1 MLPPLLLHA
10 GDEDLIRLR
19 DGQPVD
25 EDRERHVEQCPFCQ
39 ELLQAWREFGD
50 AMRDLRVLESQ
61 LEAEKLGWTK
71 EDIAMYSGTA
81 EWHDKVLFGL
91 ASQRPQLQFSDDWT
105 VPLLPKMVKRPPV
118 LDAGLVEVIY
128 GADGSVSLRHGD
140 RAATGP
146 GEDSAEGAALPEEL
160 VVPLRD
166 ARLNLSTRRAG
177 HAVFL
182 VARVEGPSSGR
193 GRARSEMTLIPE
205 RGEQRVQRLSHGR
218 PDLEGMA
225 WFRLPPRGPAH
236 LFVHLNRT
244 ARVRL
249 EPVFDR
255 GLA

>member
-39 ELLQAWREFGD
+39 ELLHAWREFGD

-71 EDIAMYSGTA
+71 EDIAMHSGMA

-91 ASQRPQLQFSDDWT
+91 ASQRPQAQLPDDWT

-118 LDAGLVEVIY
+118 LDAGLVEVVY
-128 GADGSVSLRHGD
+128 GADGSVSLRRGE
-140 RAATGP
+140 AITGP
-146 GEDSAEGAALPEEL
+146 GEEMAEGAALPEEL
-160 VVPLRD
+160 VVSLRD
-166 ARLNLSTRRAG
+166 TRLNLSARRAG

-182 VARVEGPSSGR
+182 VARVEGSSSWR
-193 GRARSEMTLIPE
+193 KSSRSEMTLIPE
-205 RGEQRVQRLSHGR
+205 HGEQRVQRLSHGR

-255 GLA
+255 GPA

>member
-10 GDEDLIRLR
+10 SDEDLIRLR

-25 EDRERHVEQCPFCQ
+25 EDRERHVEQCPLCQ
-39 ELLQAWREFGD
+39 ELLQAWRELGD
-50 AMRDLRVLESQ
+50 AMQDLRVLESQ
-61 LEAEKLGWTK
+61 SEARKIGWTK
-71 EDIAMYSGTA
+71 DDILWYSGMA
-81 EWHDKVLFGL
+81 ERHGELSFDL
-91 ASQRPQLQFSDDWT
+91 ASQRPQAQLPDDWT
-105 VPLLPKMVKRPPV
+105 VPLLPKLIKRPPV
-118 LDAGLVEVIY
+118 VDAGLVEVVY
-128 GADGSVSLRHGD
+128 GTDGSVSLRRGK
-140 RAATGP
+140 AVTGP
-146 GEDSAEGAALPEEL
+146 GEEMAEGAALPEEL
-160 VVPLRD
+160 VVPLRE

-182 VARVEGPSSGR
+182 VARVEGPSSWGKSS
-193 GRARSEMTLIPE
+193 RSEMTLIPE